1 MTADVA
7 AASSAA
13 RDVFA
18 AADAQLGFSLSELCF
33 QGPQERLNETDISQ
47 PAMFVCAVATLAAMR
62 QNLGDKMP
70 QATLLA
76 GLSLGEYTA
85 LYAAGAM
92 SFEAALNLVAC
103 RGRLMQQAALAAPSG
118 MVSVM
123 GLDEAKVR
131 ELCAAAA
138 GGSVLVPANFNA
150 PGQIVISGDLQACA
164 RAAELAKS
172 FGASGAMA
180 LKVAGAFHSPFMQPA
195 ADQLGTVM
203 AQTAMQSP
211 ATTVIANVDARPHG
225 EAQSIKSKLVDQVT
239 SPVRWEQSIRYMLDN
254 GVSQFYEIGPG
265 KVLAGLMRRI
275 ERRANIVSVN
285 SAEALASL
293 SGATA

>member
-18 AADAQLGFSLSELCF
+18 AADAQLGFSLSQLCF

-62 QNLGDKMP
+62 QNLGEKMP
-70 QATLLA
+70 QATMMA

-85 LYAAGAM
+85 LHAAGAM
-92 SFEAALNLVAC
+92 SFESALNLVAQ
-103 RGRLMQQAALAAPSG
+103 RGQLMQQAALAAPSG

-131 ELCAAAA
+131 ELCAASAQ
-138 GGSVLVPANFNA
+138 GSVLVPANFNA

-195 ADQLGTVM
+195 ADQLGMVL
-203 AQTAMQSP
+203 AQTAMQP
-211 ATTVIANVDARPHG
+211 ATMAVIANVDAWPHAD
-225 EAQSIKSKLVDQVT
+225 AQSIKGKLMAQVT
-239 SPVRWEQSIRYMLDN
+239 APVRWEQSIRYMLDN

-293 SGATA
+293 NAATA

>member
-62 QNLGDKMP
+62 QNLGEKMP
-70 QATLLA
+70 QATMMA

-85 LYAAGAM
+85 LHAAGAM

-138 GGSVLVPANFNA
+138 QGAVLVPANFNA

-203 AQTAMQSP
+203 AQTAMLAP

-254 GVSQFYEIGPG
+254 GVSQFYEIGSG

-293 SGATA
+293 SAATA